1 MPRGKKTAK
10 EMPVIYFPVDA
21 FNERLGEARSLVD
34 GVAKYFEDYG
44 IDLFTEKNPNIVS
57 VIAKR
62 MRSIHAGLNDILND
76 AVVLHARN
84 ISVSELD
91 HRTHELRQ
99 GLQFWAD
106 NFPDVVSES
115 GVNENEL
122 RKYFEVRAT
131 SAQEAEL
138 FNLSTDFIQTMT
150 EYIDRFEEMGIRD
163 NWRHFMN
170 NRKAQGT
177 GRPAFDYSVWST
189 WVCPREWRKAASA
202 KASK

>member
-10 EMPVIYFPVDA
+10 VMPVIYFPVDA

-62 MRSIHAGLNDILND
+62 MRGIHAGLNDILND
-76 AVVLHARN
+76 AV
-84 ISVSELD
+84 
-91 HRTHELRQ
+91 
-99 GLQFWAD
+99 
-106 NFPDVVSES
+106 
-115 GVNENEL
+115 
-122 RKYFEVRAT
+122 
-131 SAQEAEL
+131 
-138 FNLSTDFIQTMT
+138 IQTMT

-170 NRKAQGT
+170 NRKAQST